1 MLSLVLLQ
9 VHSGPLNRTVETNL
23 SDGEGLRAVEDVL
36 KPPPPGTLL
45 LTVLR
50 R

>member
-23 SDGEGLRAVEDVL
+23 SDEGLRAVKDVL
-36 KPPPPGTLL
+36 KPPPP
-45 LTVLR
+45 VACY
-50 R
+50 